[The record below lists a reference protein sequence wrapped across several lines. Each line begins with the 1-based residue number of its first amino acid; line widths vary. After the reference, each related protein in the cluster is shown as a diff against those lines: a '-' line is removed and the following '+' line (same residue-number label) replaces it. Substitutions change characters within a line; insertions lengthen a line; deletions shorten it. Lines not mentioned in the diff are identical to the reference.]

1 MQAASL
7 DQFERDPAGKY
18 LAGERYVHFCA
29 APTLWGLVLWGRPT
43 EADALAIYRSLPL
56 EFQAPSIPHAALI
69 DASRLEGGEPAA
81 FTRVERFVS
90 KYEETL
96 RTWIVRL
103 AMVRPGGLAGAIVA
117 GAEALIRFPYP
128 VSIFEDVH
136 SALAWLA
143 PTIGPSLSPQALASE
158 IAGAQEQAS
167 GTPALLRALR
177 VHLEAHLDRPTLA
190 DAASALAMSERSL
203 QRKLSE
209 AGTTLQEEIAGAR
222 VRVAKRMLAE
232 PSARLTE
239 VAISVGC
246 ASLQHFSA
254 LFKRVTGASPS
265 AWRRAQLGT
274 GAD

>member
-1 MQAASL
+1 MLSASF
-7 DQFERDPAGKY
+7 DQFSRDPAGKY

-43 EADALAIYRSLPL
+43 EADAIAIYRSLPL
-56 EFQAPSIPHAALI
+56 EFLPPSVPHAALI

-81 FTRVERFVS
+81 FSRVERFVA
-90 KYEETL
+90 KQEATL
-96 RTWIVRL
+96 RQWIVRL

-117 GAEALIRFPYP
+117 GAEAMLPFPHP
-128 VSIFEDVH
+128 VSIFEDVP

-143 PTIGPSLSPQALASE
+143 PVVGPSPGPEALASQ
-158 IAGAQEQAS
+158 IAQAQEQAS
-167 GTPALLRALR
+167 GTPALLRSLR
-177 VHLEAHLDRPTLA
+177 VHLEAHLDRPTLS

-232 PSARLTE
+232 PSTQLTE

-274 GAD
+274 SAD

>member
-1 MQAASL
+1 VLAASF
-7 DQFERDPAGKY
+7 DQFARDPVGKY

-29 APTLWGLVLWGRPT
+29 APTLWGIVLWGRPT
-43 EADALAIYRSLPL
+43 EADAIAIYRSLPL
-56 EFQAPSIPHAALI
+56 EFQPPSVPHAALI
-69 DASRLEGGEPAA
+69 DASRMEGGEPAA
-81 FTRVERFVS
+81 FSRVERFVS
-90 KYEETL
+90 RQEATL
-96 RTWIVRL
+96 RAWILRL

-117 GAEALIRFPYP
+117 GAEALIPFPYP
-128 VSIFEDVH
+128 VSIFEDVP
-136 SALAWLA
+136 SALAWLSPA
-143 PTIGPSLSPQALASE
+143 IGPSVGREAVASD
-158 IAGAQEQAS
+158 ISRAQEQAS
-167 GTPALLRALR
+167 GTPALLHALR
-177 VHLEAHLDRPTLA
+177 VHLEAHLDRPSLS

-265 AWRRAQLGT
+265 AWRRARLGDE
-274 GAD
+274 A